1 MILRLTKKA
10 ADYFHIKLVKSEKKA
25 ENDLCEWYCNLFI
38 ANRRKYFLVVN
49 AITLYSIIFPA
60 KGIKNESGFINS
72 FLSELSDQMISDG
85 FNDIFDN
92 KIKNNCEEV
101 YYYKTES
108 RSVLGSMNDMINML
122 KYSIEVGDSSER
134 EINDL
139 CNRTPFTSIN
149 PNIPKTYIA
158 KYK

>member
-1 MILRLTKKA
+1 
-10 ADYFHIKLVKSEKKA
+10 
-25 ENDLCEWYCNLFI
+25 
-38 ANRRKYFLVVN
+38 
-49 AITLYSIIFPA
+49 
-60 KGIKNESGFINS
+60 
-72 FLSELSDQMISDG
+72 MISDG
-85 FNDIFDN
+85 FKDIFHN

-101 YYYKTES
+101 CYCKTES

-139 CNRTPFTSIN
+139 CNRTPFTCIN
-149 PNIPKTYIA
+149 PNIPKTYMA